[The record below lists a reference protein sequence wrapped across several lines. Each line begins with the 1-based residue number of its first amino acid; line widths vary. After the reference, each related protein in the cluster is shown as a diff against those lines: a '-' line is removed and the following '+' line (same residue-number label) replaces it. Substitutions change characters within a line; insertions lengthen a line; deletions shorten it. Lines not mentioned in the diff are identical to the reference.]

1 MLGYG
6 WTAAQ
11 RQGLL
16 RRHLLY
22 RDRELRPAM
31 QRVADAVRDVADLCE
46 EFGHPITVADILA
59 ELPAW
64 VARTPSP
71 LALFRHAFGADTS
84 GD

>member
-31 QRVADAVRDVADLCE
+31 QRVADAVRDVA
-46 EFGHPITVADILA
+46 